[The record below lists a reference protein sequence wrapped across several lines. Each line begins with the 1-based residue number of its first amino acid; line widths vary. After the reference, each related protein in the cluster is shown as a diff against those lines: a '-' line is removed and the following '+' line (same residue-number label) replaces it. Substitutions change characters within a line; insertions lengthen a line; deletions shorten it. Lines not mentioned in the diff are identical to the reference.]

1 MYYFGNCFKMSF
13 YLIIDHEHLLT
24 SLKIILLPDFK

>member
-1 MYYFGNCFKMSF
+1 MYYFGNCFKIF
-13 YLIIDHEHLLT
+13 LYLIIEHEHLLM